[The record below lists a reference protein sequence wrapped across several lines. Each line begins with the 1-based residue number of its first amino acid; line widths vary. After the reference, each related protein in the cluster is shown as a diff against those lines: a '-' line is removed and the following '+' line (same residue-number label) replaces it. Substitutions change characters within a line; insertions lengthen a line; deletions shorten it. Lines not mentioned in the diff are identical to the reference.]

1 MAPLRASSFCGN
13 IAYMKARWL
22 TDKYISLMLLVFP
35 LWTGPEGYADIT
47 RSKFLFF
54 AVLSGL
60 YLAGTAVCMALDK
73 TAPKRPNALQCFAL
87 AFMAAACLS
96 AALSPYGSAV
106 IIGAS
111 RYDGLVTLLLYGGIF
126 LAVSAFGE
134 WKKYYVYLLAASA
147 SVCSL
152 IALIQFTGA
161 NPLGLYPAGLNYYDD
176 GVRYTGEFLGTI
188 GNTNLLAAFYCLC
201 IPLFTGHALTNRKM
215 ADRLMLLPA
224 ALCAGVLI
232 GSRVASG
239 LVALAAAAVT
249 LIPYYVNYIHRNKRL
264 TLAVSASMAAL
275 CVLALAAVYFYGGG
289 SGTLHELSEVLH
301 GHVEDSYGSSRVGI
315 WRECLRL
322 FGESPVTGGGPDTL
336 VLRTDMTFSRY
347 VEETGSTLSTHVDN
361 AHCEIL
367 GYLVNLGL
375 LGALPYVALCA
386 GSLRRFF
393 RGCAPAAGGALCCYY
408 VQSLFGLGLCI
419 VVPLVWIYMGLV
431 CSGKELDK
439 CKSAR
444 SPRTS

>member
-1 MAPLRASSFCGN
+1 
-13 IAYMKARWL
+13 MKARWL

-35 LWTGPEGYADIT
+35 LWTGTEGYAAIT
-47 RSKFLFF
+47 RGKFLFF
-54 AVLSGL
+54 AVLSAL
-60 YLAGTAVCMALDK
+60 YLALLLPCALLVGEK
-73 TAPKRPNALQCFAL
+73 PRRARLPQWFAL

-96 AALSPYGSAV
+96 AVLSPYGRAV
-106 IIGAS
+106 ILGAS
-111 RYDGLVTLLLYGGIF
+111 RYDGLLTLLLYGGIF
-126 LAVSAFGE
+126 LGVSAFGE

-147 SVCSL
+147 SICSL
-152 IALIQFTGA
+152 VAIPQLLGG
-161 NPLGLYPAGLNYYDD
+161 NPFGLYPGELTYFDAN
-176 GVRYTGEFLGTI
+176 VRYTGEFLGTI

-201 IPLFTGHALTNRKM
+201 IPLFIWHALTHR
-215 ADRLMLLPA
+215 ALRDRLVLAAA
-224 ALCAGVLI
+224 ALCLGVLI
-232 GSRVASG
+232 ASRVASG
-239 LVALAAAAVT
+239 AVALAAAAVV
-249 LIPYYVNYIHRNKRL
+249 LMPYYVNYTSHSRKKALI
-264 TLAVSASMAAL
+264 AAGCMAAL
-275 CVLALAAVYFYGGG
+275 CLAALAAVYFYGGG

-301 GHVEDSYGSSRVGI
+301 GHVEDSYGSSRVAI

-322 FGESPVTGGGPDTL
+322 AGERPLVGGGPDTL
-336 VLRTDMTFSRY
+336 ALRTDMTFSRF
-347 VEETGSTLSTHVDN
+347 VEETGSTISTHVDN

-431 CSGKELDK
+431 CSGKELEK